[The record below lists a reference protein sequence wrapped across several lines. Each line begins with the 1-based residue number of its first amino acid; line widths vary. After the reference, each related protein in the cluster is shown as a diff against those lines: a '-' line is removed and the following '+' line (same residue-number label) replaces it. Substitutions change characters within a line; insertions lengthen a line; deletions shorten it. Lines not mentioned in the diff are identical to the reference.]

1 MHYQTFS
8 NQEDFVQASTTYI
21 KALCNSEKEIVYIG
35 LSGGKTPLPIYQE
48 LHFEDI
54 AKTEFFLVD
63 ERCVPFDNQDSNYQA
78 VRDSLPEEAVLHPV
92 DTLLPP
98 QLAASM
104 YNGELDVVPNN
115 SLDLVILG
123 LGSDGHTASLFPH
136 SAALND
142 TEHIVINTINPAA
155 PNPPVRERITMTFE
169 YILQAKKILL
179 LVSGNEKKDALE
191 ELLNGSKTAAEFPAK
206 RLLEHP
212 DLTIFVK
219 SF

>member
-8 NQEDFVQASTTYI
+8 NQEDFVQASTSYI

-63 ERCVPFDNQDSNYQA
+63 ERCVPFDNPDSNYQ
-78 VRDSLPEEAVLHPV
+78 VIRDSLPEEAVLHPV

-98 QLAASM
+98 HLAASM
-104 YNGELDVVPNN
+104 YSAELDVVPND

-123 LGSDGHTASLFPH
+123 LGSDGHTASLFP
-136 SAALND
+136 ND
-142 TEHIVINTINPAA
+142 IYSLVASERVINSINPTA
-155 PNPPVRERITMTFE
+155 PNPPVRERVTMTLDF
-169 YILQAKKILL
+169 ILRAKKILL
-179 LVSGNEKKDALE
+179 LVSGIEKESSIE
-191 ELLNGSKTAAEFPAK
+191 ELLHGSKTINEFPAK
-206 RLLEHP
+206 KLLEHS
-212 DLTIFVK
+212 DLTIYFFK
-219 SF
+219 